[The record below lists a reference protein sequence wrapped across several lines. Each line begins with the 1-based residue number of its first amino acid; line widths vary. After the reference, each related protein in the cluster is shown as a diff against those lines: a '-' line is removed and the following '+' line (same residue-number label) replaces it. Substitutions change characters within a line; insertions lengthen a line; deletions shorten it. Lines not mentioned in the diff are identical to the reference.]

1 MPSDSPSI
9 SQLPSSQPSE
19 SPTASPSDV
28 PTLSQQPSSVP
39 SVQPT
44 VSQAPSSDPSAIPT
58 SMPSIS
64 PTQTPSQSPSD
75 SPSSVPTTS
84 PTGVPSASPSE
95 STQPSE
101 VPSSMPSESPS
112 ESIQPSDMPSP
123 EFGDVNVTVPNR
135 IEYVENGDF
144 DISSFVDYV
153 DRIPRSDEELFLEID
168 LTGAPDGTEIILNG
182 VNLADDPNNFDGEWL
197 LIPAA
202 VDLTSLRIRN
212 FEYFSGTFNLTVRG
226 TLRENGLVVSNST
239 EEIVT
244 AEVIPV
250 ATCIGRSVAVRVP
263 EDAGNITWGADYFTD
278 TSFRAEDYAQ
288 NSGNNIVP
296 EFFIEI
302 QITIPAPQLNI
313 TSPFDITVQDDLF
326 RSVPSDPTSTTPGIG
341 SATISLDETSGNKVY
356 TIRSTLLPNGTIATE
371 ADILAL
377 TDLELAQL
385 EDDLRSTAS
394 SLVLS
399 ISPEHTDAD
408 GSIIVGATTV
418 DVNRFV
424 RDGAGAVDISD
435 PCTASNVLIVEAV
448 ADQPTIDILEPN
460 PLAVLED
467 DEDIPLCFQISPS
480 PDNTTVDNS
489 EVLSVQISI
498 PTVPEGYPLPVGTI
512 KFNGILPDG
521 VTITSNNEGNV
532 YFIRADPPE
541 SDPESR
547 AALLNSILCSS
558 NLVFDPRFGY
568 AGNDV
573 LTVDAIT
580 TERENGDTA
589 IAQGFITLNVTA
601 VADVPIVTVK
611 GNAIGLEDVSNRA
624 GMEET
629 CQVLF

>member
-1 MPSDSPSI
+1 MTPSRFPSSQPTDSPTMIPSGSPSVTPSLTPSSLPSSSPTTTPTNMPSASPSLSQLPSSLPSGIPSTNPTNVPSLSQRPSSLPSVQPTVSQAPSTSPSLSPSSMPSHLPSQAPTDIPSRSPSSAPTSSPTQMPSDSPSI

-418 DVNRFV
+418 DVNICSGR
-424 RDGAGAVDISD
+424 G
-435 PCTASNVLIVEAV
+435 
-448 ADQPTIDILEPN
+448 
-460 PLAVLED
+460 
-467 DEDIPLCFQISPS
+467 
-480 PDNTTVDNS
+480 
-489 EVLSVQISI
+489 
-498 PTVPEGYPLPVGTI
+498 
-512 KFNGILPDG
+512 G
-521 VTITSNNEGNV
+521 VTAAVSG
-532 YFIRADPPE
+532 IR
-541 SDPESR
+541 
-547 AALLNSILCSS
+547 
-558 NLVFDPRFGY
+558 
-568 AGNDV
+568 
-573 LTVDAIT
+573 
-580 TERENGDTA
+580 
-589 IAQGFITLNVTA
+589 
-601 VADVPIVTVK
+601 
-611 GNAIGLEDVSNRA
+611 
-624 GMEET
+624 
-629 CQVLF
+629 